1 MPVFGAY
8 GAAGT
13 DEKRRAPLP
22 IRIYAL
28 AKELKIDSKDLVD
41 ICLNAGIT
49 GKGSAL
55 ASLDDDE
62 VTKVKQH
69 LSGGSGEKV
78 RPNRVVA
85 AEPIKDVAYTR
96 QEYSGPVRDTKIK
109 VIPKKRTPLDALG
122 PLARESGDE
131 SEIDESEIDESEI
144 DESVVDESVVDESV
158 VDVGAE
164 LEEVAESPAI
174 VEEAPLATEVLP
186 TQEDVGVAAVAEAG
200 LVDSQPVTGEARASD
215 VPFDAPIR
223 PNPAPLPNPIQKK
236 TKAKPKKREPI
247 IKVRLADMP
256 EVKQPTVKPKAI
268 EPTPQKPEIR
278 LPQDAI
284 RKARTGATRAPLEQH
299 IAKTESTARNV
310 GKPPAGKS
318 AGRGPAVPAEPGAAA
333 AANRGDKGRRGKGA
347 SVGLVGMA
355 DVRQERSK
363 QQQQPRRKNN
373 RRNFGQDDDG
383 RGGRSYNRKR
393 ALRRVGTNTA
403 APRKNKVAVEL
414 PCTVRSFSEA
424 SGVSAGEVIRV
435 LIGMGQM
442 KRINDPLEAEFV
454 ELVAAELGLDLEFKQ
469 AETLEDSLIS
479 KIDNWEVDPEKLV
492 ARPPVVTFL
501 GHVDHGKTSLLDR
514 LIGIDVV
521 SGEAG
526 GITQHIRAYQ
536 VATKDGRAV
545 AFVDT
550 PGHEAFT
557 EMRARGANV
566 TDIAVIVIAADDG
579 IMPQT
584 EEAISHAKAA
594 GVPIVVAMN
603 KMDLPGADANRVMQ
617 QMTQY
622 ELVPS
627 EWGGDIEVVPTSA
640 ISGDG
645 MDELLETLLTIA
657 ELNEYQ
663 ADPVRPASGVCL
675 EAEQEGGRGVVAKF
689 LVKNGSLKVG
699 DVVVCGKSYG
709 RVKAMFDTLATRKRV
724 KKAGPSMPVNI
735 TGLTSPPGAGDTFH
749 VLEDIADARRIA
761 ESRADVTRSEELSE
775 TTTAVSLDEFQRML
789 AEGKLGK
796 GDEVSMLNLIIRA
809 DVRGSIEAIQ
819 KELGKL
825 AHPEVQVKILHAS
838 VGAITVGDVTLADAS
853 HAVIVGFNVIPDDG
867 ARSLADERNIEIRRY
882 NIIYKLTEDIKMM
895 LEGKLKPEERI
906 IEMGH
911 ALVKQ
916 VFSVGRIGTVAG
928 CYVARGTIERGCRIR
943 VNRDGRT
950 IGDYQLDSLRRIKD
964 DVREVQRGMECGI
977 RLVGFN
983 DIKQDDLLEAYRVE
997 EVARTL

>member
-1 MPVFGAY
+1 
-8 GAAGT
+8 
-13 DEKRRAPLP
+13 LP

-41 ICLNAGIT
+41 ICLKAGIT

-62 VTKVKQH
+62 VEKVKGH
-69 LSGGSGEKV
+69 LSGGSSEKA
-78 RPNRVVA
+78 RPGRSTA
-85 AEPIKDVAYTR
+85 PAKPAEDVAYTR
-96 QEYSGPVRDTKIK
+96 EEYAGPARDSKIK
-109 VIPKKRTPLDALG
+109 VISKKRTPLDAPG
-122 PLARESGDE
+122 PLARTSEETESGDGVAVE
-131 SEIDESEIDESEI
+131 EVEAAPVAEQATQVEPE
-144 DESVVDESVVDESV
+144 EVVVVDET
-158 VDVGAE
+158 
-164 LEEVAESPAI
+164 VAET
-174 VEEAPLATEVLP
+174 APVADDAAAVTEGS
-186 TQEDVGVAAVAEAG
+186 DIAVAAESTEPAVGEMEAAAPTE
-200 LVDSQPVTGEARASD
+200 PVSE

-223 PNPAPLPNPIQKK
+223 PSPAPLPNPVQ
-236 TKAKPKKREPI
+236 KAKPKAKPRKREPV

-256 EVKQPTVKPKAI
+256 AVKQPAVKPKAN
-268 EPTPQKPEIR
+268 EPAPQKPEIR

-299 IAKTESTARNV
+299 IAKTENTARTTSGG
-310 GKPPAGKS
+310 GKKPAS
-318 AGRGPAVPAEPGAAA
+318 RGPAAPAEPGAPVAA
-333 AANRGDKGRRGKGA
+333 TAGRGGKGRRGKGE
-347 SVGLVGMA
+347 SEGLAGMA

-363 QQQQPRRKNN
+363 QQQQQRRKSN
-373 RRNFGQDDDG
+373 RRNFGQDDD
-383 RGGRSYNRKR
+383 RGNRGYNRKR
-393 ALRRVGTNTA
+393 LRRVGTNTA
-403 APRKNKVAVEL
+403 APRKSKVSIEL
-414 PCTVRSFSEA
+414 PCTVRGFSEA

-435 LIGMGQM
+435 LMGMGQM
-442 KRINDPLEAEFV
+442 KRINEAMEDEFV
-454 ELVAAELGLDLEFKQ
+454 EMVAEELGLDLEFKQ

-479 KIDNWEVDPEKLV
+479 RLENWDDNPENLEP
-492 ARPPVVTFL
+492 RPPVVTFL
-501 GHVDHGKTSLLDR
+501 GHVDHGKTSLLDS

-566 TDIAVIVIAADDG
+566 TDIAVVVIAADDG

-627 EWGGDIEVVPTSA
+627 EWGGDIEVVQTSA
-640 ISGDG
+640 ISGEG
-645 MDELLETLLTIA
+645 MDDLLETLLTIA
-657 ELNEYQ
+657 ELHEYQ
-663 ADPVRPASGVCL
+663 ADPTRPASGVCL

-689 LVKNGSLKVG
+689 LVKNGTLNVG
-699 DVVVCGKSYG
+699 DVVVCGKSFG
-709 RVKAMFDTLATRKRV
+709 RVKAMFDTLATRKRI

-735 TGLTSPPGAGDTFH
+735 TGLATPPGAGDIFH
-749 VLEDIADARRIA
+749 VLDDIADARRIA
-761 ESRADVTRSEELSE
+761 ETRADDTRSQELSQF
-775 TTTAVSLDEFQRML
+775 TTAVSLEKFQEML
-789 AEGKLGK
+789 AEGKLGQ
-796 GDEVSMLNLIIRA
+796 GDEVAILNLIVRA

-825 AHPEVQVKILHAS
+825 AHPEVQVKILHAA
-838 VGAITVGDVTLADAS
+838 VGAVTVGDVTLASAAG
-853 HAVIVGFNVIPDDG
+853 AVIVGFNVIPDDG
-867 ARSLADERNIEIRRY
+867 ARAKADEEDIEIRRY

-906 IEMGH
+906 IELGH

-916 VFSVGRIGTVAG
+916 VFSVGRIGVVAG

-950 IGDYQLDSLRRIKD
+950 IGDYQLDSLRREKD
-964 DVREVQRGMECGI
+964 DAKEVQRGMECGI
-977 RLVGFN
+977 RLAGFN
-983 DIKQDDLLEAYRVE
+983 DIKQDDLLEAYRIE